1 MADRNSDLV
10 PGSWNLVRERALTSR
25 LSVLKDG
32 ILNAQM
38 SAVALLL
45 NTTWK
50 KKNLTSDLTPV

>member
-1 MADRNSDLV
+1 MADRNRDLV

-38 SAVALLL
+38 SAVAFLL